1 MATIKKFEDLESWKN
16 ARIFVKDIY
25 KATTNSDV
33 QNDFGFQDQIRRAS
47 ISVMNNI
54 AEGFGRFNN
63 KEFRRFLDISVGSLL
78 EVKSM
83 LYVAEDLEYFSSEKV
98 EQLRNDADKIYFQL
112 LAFITYLRNT
122 VKHKSDNK

>member
-1 MATIKKFEDLESWKN
+1 MATIKRFEDLESWKN
-16 ARIFVKDIY
+16 TRIFVKEIY
-25 KATTNSDV
+25 KATRIKSL
-33 QNDFGFQDQIRRAS
+33 QNDYGFQDQIRRAS

-83 LYVAEDLEYFSSEKV
+83 LYLAEDLEYLTPEHAEK
-98 EQLRNDADKIYFQL
+98 LRDDAENIYFQL
-112 LAFITYLRNT
+112 LAFITYLRKNIRP
-122 VKHKSDNK
+122 

>member
-16 ARIFVKDIY
+16 ARVFVKEIY
-25 KATTNSDV
+25 KATTIAAL
-33 QNDFGFQDQIRRAS
+33 QNDYGFQDQIRRAS
-47 ISVMNNI
+47 VSVMNNI

-83 LYVAEDLEYFSSEKV
+83 LYLAEDMEYATPEHAEK
-98 EQLRNDADKIYFQL
+98 LRDEADKIYFQL
-112 LAFITYLRNT
+112 LAFISYLRNNI
-122 VKHKSDNK
+122 KP

>member
-1 MATIKKFEDLESWKN
+1 MATIKRFDDLESWKN
-16 ARIFVKDIY
+16 ARVFVKEIY
-25 KATTNSDV
+25 KATNIV
-33 QNDFGFQDQIRRAS
+33 ALQNDFGFQDQIRRAS

-83 LYVAEDLEYFSSEKV
+83 LYLAEDLE
-98 EQLRNDADKIYFQL
+98 
-112 LAFITYLRNT
+112 
-122 VKHKSDNK
+122 

>member
-1 MATIKKFEDLESWKN
+1 MATIKRFEDLESWKN
-16 ARIFVKDIY
+16 ARIFVKNIY
-25 KATTNSDV
+25 KATANSDV
-33 QNDFGFQDQIRRAS
+33 QNDYGFQDQIRRAS

-83 LYVAEDLEYFSSEKV
+83 LYVAEDLEYSSPEKA
-98 EQLRNDADKIYFQL
+98 EQLRNEADRIYFQL
-112 LAFITYLRNT
+112 LAFITYLRNNT
-122 VKHKSDNK
+122 NPKPDKI

>member
-1 MATIKKFEDLESWKN
+1 MATIKRFEDLESWKN
-16 ARIFVKDIY
+16 ARVFVKEIY
-25 KATTNSDV
+25 QATSNV
-33 QNDFGFQDQIRRAS
+33 ALQNNFGFQDQIRRAS

-83 LYVAEDLEYFSSEKV
+83 LYLAEDLKYATPEHAEK
-98 EQLRNDADKIYFQL
+98 LRNDAEKIYFQL
-112 LAFITYLRNT
+112 LAFIAYLRKN
-122 VKHKSDNK
+122 VKS